1 MKTHLGIFVVIFAAL
16 TWPADAEHL
25 LATLT
30 LEQLQATEMPE
41 GVQIESKLV
50 DGLPTATI
58 TNTNESAISVQ
69 LAEIPLAGFDG
80 TRLSYEAN
88 LAPENAAKP
97 AYLELWVVVKGEA
110 YFSRAL
116 NDTFTGTQ
124 PARSTS
130 TPFFLNGGEPA
141 EAARLGIRFEGPG
154 SVTMSGIE
162 LWEREKIMGPGIWGG
177 ILGGIVGVS
186 AGIWACVASYCVSR
200 GRARGAV
207 LGVTATVAL
216 LGLVALLYGAFAWF
230 RGAEWEL
237 WYTCAMLG
245 GIVAIVEAGAYFSLR
260 SRYQQ
265 SEERRMLA
273 MDMK

>member
-1 MKTHLGIFVVIFAAL
+1 MRTRMGILVTLVAAL
-16 TWPADAEHL
+16 AWPVGAEQL
-25 LATLT
+25 LAKLT
-30 LEQLQATEMPE
+30 LEQLQAAAMPT
-41 GVQIESKLV
+41 GVQFEAKLV
-50 DGLPTATI
+50 DGEPTATI
-58 TNTNESAISVQ
+58 TNTNESAVSVQ
-69 LAEIPLAGFDG
+69 LAEISLDKFEV
-80 TRLSYEAN
+80 TRLSYEAQ
-88 LAPENAAKP
+88 LSSENATKP
-97 AYLELWVVVKGEA
+97 AYLELWTVVKGQA

-116 NDTFTGTQ
+116 NDTFTGNQ
-124 PARSTS
+124 SPRRTS
-130 TPFFLNGGEPA
+130 TPFFLTGGEPA

-154 SVTMSGIE
+154 SVTVSGIE
-162 LWEREKIMGPGIWGG
+162 LWEREKMMGPGIWGG

-200 GRARGAV
+200 GRARGTV
-207 LGVTATVAL
+207 LGLTAGAAL

-245 GIVAIVEAGAYFSLR
+245 GIVAIVEAGVYFSLR